1 MASTHCG
8 INLPF
13 LRLFSG
19 QVRSRCPAPK
29 LNKSLVYVGACLIAG
44 IRIAREKQVHV
55 RVIPRFKQSSSHS
68 KRAVPP
74 CMNSQSCSRSTF
86 VSELLPEDVPMDR
99 LLTGLE
105 DNRLEGI

>member
-1 MASTHCG
+1 M
-8 INLPF
+8 
-13 LRLFSG
+13 
-19 QVRSRCPAPK
+19 
-29 LNKSLVYVGACLIAG
+29 
-44 IRIAREKQVHV
+44 
-55 RVIPRFKQSSSHS
+55 IPRFKQSSSHS

-105 DNRLEGI
+105 DNRLEGIVVKRKDSRYLEARNRVRGSNIACTQLASS